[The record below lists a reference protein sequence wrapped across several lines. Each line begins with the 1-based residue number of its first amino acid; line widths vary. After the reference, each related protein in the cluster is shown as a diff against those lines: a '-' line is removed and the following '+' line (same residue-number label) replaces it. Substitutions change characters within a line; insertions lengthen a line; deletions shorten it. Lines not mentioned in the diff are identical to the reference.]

1 MRRDATQGP
10 HCGQVPRRRG
20 GEQGEDGSSG
30 HQDQVVERVT
40 SPRPQLTFFS
50 LSFRVSPMPAQRLSQ
65 QTTQKDE
72 ASKANIEVKTRFDN
86 CRVTVR
92 NTLVRKKLAN
102 VFEAGDQE
110 KAVQD
115 ALDGLNKNHPVE
127 KGNFET
133 RHTEKAVP
141 DEADDVEIEAYNGL
155 ERYLFAARTDHMEG
169 QLKIKFEAEDN
180 EGAVRETSS
189 CMHRNRLAAKDDF

>member
-1 MRRDATQGP
+1 M
-10 HCGQVPRRRG
+10 
-20 GEQGEDGSSG
+20 
-30 HQDQVVERVT
+30 VERVS

-50 LSFRVSPMPAQRLSQ
+50 LSFRVSPIPAQRLSQ

-72 ASKANIEVKTRFDN
+72 ASKANIEVKTLFVN

-133 RHTEKAVP
+133 GTEKAVP

-180 EGAVRETSS
+180 ERAVRDASG
-189 CMHRNRLAAKDDF
+189 CMHRNRFGSER